1 MLLVYDV
8 DSTVDK
14 ADIKK
19 NVEKV
24 NVFFENF
31 SYVVD
36 ERGFVVDLWNI
47 DLSLVEV

>member
-8 DSTVDK
+8 DSTVSTEN
-14 ADIKK
+14 IKK

-31 SYVVD
+31 SYNIV
-36 ERGFVVDLWNI
+36 ERGFDLDLWDI